1 MYFTIS
7 LLQSFHEPNP
17 STRRPRLLAL
27 TLLFSFRGFCSFK
40 FTQKWASIASKWFG
54 EELGRD
60 SEESLRMG
68 RLGRSEPGV
77 FEEERREL
85 GWERREK
92 TEVIWEEKEDG
103 RS

>member
-1 MYFTIS
+1 M
-7 LLQSFHEPNP
+7 
-17 STRRPRLLAL
+17 
-27 TLLFSFRGFCSFK
+27 
-40 FTQKWASIASKWFG
+40 
-54 EELGRD
+54 GRD

-92 TEVIWEEKEDG
+92 TEVIWEEKEEG